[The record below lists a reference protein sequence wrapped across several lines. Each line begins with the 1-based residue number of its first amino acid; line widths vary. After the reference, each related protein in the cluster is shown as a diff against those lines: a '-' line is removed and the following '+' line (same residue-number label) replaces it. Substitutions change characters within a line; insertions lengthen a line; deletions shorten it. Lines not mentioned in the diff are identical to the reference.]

1 MTTQAVD
8 DELVAEV
15 ARDLV
20 AKTAPHELPLFRATS
35 EEYFKDPERALSPPE
50 GKDETL
56 GFGVGIAL
64 AMITPVALEVVKSVI
79 AFVSAE
85 VGKTAK
91 EESEPLIRN
100 AVRRLFRRGKD
111 PAAGASGAQP
121 ATIGLNEEQ
130 LAEVRRVALEKAEQ
144 LKLARDKAEL
154 LADALVGEL
163 ATGPTY

>member
-50 GKDETL
+50 AKDETL

-111 PAAGASGAQP
+111 PAEASGPQP

-144 LKLARDKAEL
+144 LKLAKDKAEL